1 MSAETTLRYIETLR
15 CLPVGKW
22 RTTGDVYCILQSL
35 GYRVTKRTVERD
47 LHKLAKPFGIELKEL
62 GGNLGNEWRRTAS
75 LDACHD
81 VPRRKNYSA
90 PEPVFMPPSNT
101 ESRGRTLYAARGG
114 RRSTL

>member
-22 RTTGDVYCILQSL
+22 RTTGDVYATLRSL
-35 GYRVTKRTVERD
+35 GHRVTKRTVERD

-81 VPRRKNYSA
+81 VPRRKGLEPA
-90 PEPVFMPPSNT
+90 PVFIPTSKPAT
-101 ESRGRTLYAARGG
+101 RGRTLYAARGG
-114 RRSTL
+114 RKSTL